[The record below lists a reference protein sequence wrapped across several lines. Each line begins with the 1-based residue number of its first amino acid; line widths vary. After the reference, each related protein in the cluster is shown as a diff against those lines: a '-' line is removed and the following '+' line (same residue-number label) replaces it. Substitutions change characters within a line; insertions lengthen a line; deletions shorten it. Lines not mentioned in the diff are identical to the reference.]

1 MKTSLHEKIYGTA
14 FDLLTDYRD
23 DNIIINPELIID
35 CVNRAI
41 KLYGKKFQF
50 ASRVVIELQ
59 EAFTVNVSNSNSLTD
74 LNKDHKPWY
83 FDQQKEN
90 RPHWESYR
98 KFLLKNKRYTVN
110 GVASLNETT
119 DKILGFLENPKRE
132 GSWDVRGLVVGS
144 VQSGKTSNFIG
155 LINKAVDA
163 GYKG

>member
-50 ASRVVIELQ
+50 ASRVVIEIQ

-74 LNKDHKPWY
+74 LNKDHEPWY

-98 KFLLKNKRYTVN
+98 KFLLKNKRYTIN
-110 GVASLNETT
+110 GVDSLNETT
-119 DKILGFLENPKRE
+119 DKILGFLENPKERFL
-132 GSWDVRGLVVGS
+132 GC
-144 VQSGKTSNFIG
+144 
-155 LINKAVDA
+155 
-163 GYKG
+163 

>member
-1 MKTSLHEKIYGTA
+1 MVKIS
-14 FDLLTDYRD
+14 
-23 DNIIINPELIID
+23 
-35 CVNRAI
+35 
-41 KLYGKKFQF
+41 F

-59 EAFTVNVSNSNSLTD
+59 EAFTVNVSNSNLTD
-74 LNKDHKPWY
+74 LNKDHEPWY

-110 GVASLNETT
+110 GASLNETT

-163 GYKG
+163 IQRDNNFIRITNNLRKQTQDRIDDGYLVMIPVCMMILILLMQKY